1 MTTTN
6 ERETTMENTARN
18 DWNAILETPAWVKTL
33 IHEAEKAGTYTTG
46 IESDKKQRGSS
57 INVDCYGYNEAEG
70 LAVIQV
76 RQCIFHPRRFN
87 KVRKDYY
94 LIGHTEN
101 GNVFAHP
108 VETPARSKWALASPE
123 NTVAFVLSRIW
134 DCPADELHL
143 IVRQGDIAFVPAVLP
158 KNAVESGNSIVL
170 RDTHKITGKIFKAPD
185 GTLYCERARA
195 KHLKGQH
202 APVTVKGNYYR
213 IQAGIRAS
221 VWGFTRPTQ
230 D

>member
-1 MTTTN
+1 MTHS
-6 ERETTMENTARN
+6 TAR
-18 DWNAILETPAWVKTL
+18 DGWNAIVETPEWARTL
-33 IHEAEKAGTYTTG
+33 IREAEKAGAYTRG

-57 INVDCYGYNEAEG
+57 INVDLYGYDESQG

-76 RQCIFHPRRFN
+76 RQCIFHPRRYN

-94 LIGHTEN
+94 LLGHTEN

-108 VETPARSKWALASPE
+108 VDTPARSKRAMESPE

-143 IVRQGDIAFVPAVLP
+143 IVRQGDVAFIPATLP
-158 KNAVESGNSIVL
+158 RNAVDIENEIVL
-170 RDTHKITGKIFKAPD
+170 RETHRIRGKLYRTPG
-185 GTLYCERARA
+185 GTLYCERASMV
-195 KHLKGQH
+195 HLKRQH
-202 APVTVKGNYYR
+202 ATVRVSGNYYR
-213 IQAGIRAS
+213 IQPGIRAT
-221 VWGFTRPTQ
+221 VWGFTTPKG

>member
-1 MTTTN
+1 MSQTSA
-6 ERETTMENTARN
+6 ARN
-18 DWNAILETPAWVKTL
+18 DWNAIKESPEWARNL
-33 IHEAEKAGTYTTG
+33 IWEAEKAGVYTTG

-57 INVDCYGYNEAEG
+57 INVDLYGYDKAQG
-70 LAVIQV
+70 LIVVQV
-76 RQCIFHPRRFN
+76 RQCIFHPRRYN
-87 KVRKDYY
+87 QVRKDYY
-94 LIGHTEN
+94 LIGHTES

-108 VETPARSKWALASPE
+108 VDTPARSKKALETPE

-143 IVRQGDIAFVPAVLP
+143 IVRQGDVAFVPSTLP
-158 KNAVESGNSIVL
+158 KNAVESGNSVIL
-170 RDTHKITGKIFKAPD
+170 RETHKITGKIFKTPD
-185 GTLYCERARA
+185 GTLYCERARI

-202 APVTVKGNYYR
+202 APVSVKGNYYR

-221 VWGFTRPTQ
+221 VWGFTRPMG